1 MIRGTTPT
9 YTFKISIEQATIKD
23 IWFTFKQTMKIEENR
38 ALTKTMKDGVTYDG
52 TNASLTLT
60 QEETL
65 MFKEGVAVEIQGKV
79 LTTNNKVTAT
89 SIKIEDCA
97 KILSEEVMV

>member
-9 YTFKISIEQATIKD
+9 YTFKISVDQATVKD
-23 IWFTFKQTMKIEENR
+23 IWFTFKQNLKIEEDR
-38 ALTKTMKDGVTYDG
+38 SLTKTMKDSVTYDG

-65 MFKEGVAVEIQGKV
+65 MFKEGVAIEIQGKV
-79 LTTNNKVTAT
+79 LTTDNKVSAT
-89 SIKIEDCA
+89 SIKIEECA